1 MNIKRLNQLI
11 QDIKNN
17 KTVRKGDVMKLKASE
32 YIYINFLD
40 PEVGKKV
47 FAILVQNLQNRGRI
61 KLESE

>member
-17 KTVRKGDVMKLKASE
+17 KAVRKGDIMKLKASE

-40 PEVGKKV
+40 EEIGKKI
-47 FAILVQNLQNRGRI
+47 FKILVQNLQNKGRI
-61 KLESE
+61 RLAD